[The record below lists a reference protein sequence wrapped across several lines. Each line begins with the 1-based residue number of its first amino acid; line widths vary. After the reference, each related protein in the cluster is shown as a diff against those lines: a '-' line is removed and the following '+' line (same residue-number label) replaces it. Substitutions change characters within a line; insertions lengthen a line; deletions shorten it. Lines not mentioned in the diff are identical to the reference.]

1 MKNIRSR
8 YFALCCL
15 LIGGASYADET
26 GWNIGAS
33 IGSTDFKT
41 DCSGTASCDTTDIGF
56 KISGGYTFL
65 PYLGTEIAYVDLGK
79 ATADLGGGLSGSIT
93 DSGVAIYA
101 IGILPIEAFSFYGKA
116 GFTRL
121 DTKVSASASGISGSD
136 TSTNNNFSWGVGAAY
151 AINMNLSANFEWER
165 YKAEFSD
172 LGLSAKDNIDL
183 VSLGMK
189 YRF

>member
-1 MKNIRSR
+1 MKNISSR

-56 KISGGYTFL
+56 KISG
-65 PYLGTEIAYVDLGK
+65 AV
-79 ATADLGGGLSGSIT
+79 S

-101 IGILPIEAFSFYGKA
+101 IGILPIDAFSFYGKA

-136 TSTNNNFSWGVGAAY
+136 TSTNNNFAWGVGAAY
-151 AINMNLSANFEWER
+151 AINMNLSANLEWER